1 MTGGLDV
8 ERHEGGEM
16 TLAGRVRRG
25 VLVAAG
31 IAVVLV
37 ALNVAGYVRYPGG
50 PLRDSIDS
58 GPLWLDLGPGIQGSD
73 SYGNTPAD
81 WAHAGAMLFFDGL
94 VLHNGGPWPATV
106 EAVTPVDPSDG
117 LAVQAVY
124 VARPTTMVSSQMG
137 WGPAPL
143 LPEGLT
149 LDQAYASPP
158 VVVEPSGRSP
168 AHDVGVLLVI
178 SGSHAGPAGFSAL
191 AVDYRVGPFAF
202 RAIQHVALVACLG
215 PLPAGVTCPNP

>member
-1 MTGGLDV
+1 M
-8 ERHEGGEM
+8 ERHDGGEV
-16 TLAGRVRRG
+16 TLAGWVRD
-25 VLVAAG
+25 
-31 IAVVLV
+31 
-37 ALNVAGYVRYPGG
+37 P
-50 PLRDSIDS
+50 IDT

-81 WAHAGAMLFFDGL
+81 WARMGAMLFFDGL

-117 LAVQAVY
+117 LAVQAVC
-124 VARPTTMVSSQMG
+124 VARPTTVVSSQMG

-158 VVVEPSGRSP
+158 AVVELSGRSP
-168 AHDVGVLLVI
+168 AHDVGVLLDV

-191 AVDYRVGPFAF
+191 AVDCRVGPFAF
-202 RAIQHVALVACLG
+202 RAIEHVAWSPVSG
-215 PLPAGVTCPNP
+215 RCPQA